1 MLRFAI
7 FSLCIILFIKGF
19 NQDIKKIYEEGKKKM
34 LFIKKPYLQN
44 PKVDSMTIMWETD
57 NVSSSKVYVWE
68 AYAPNIPANVYFSLY
83 TPINQPKEFEGNID
97 NYHKVIIFGL
107 EPEKDYCYQVESID
121 SEGKLLSEINVF
133 RTAPMKGKGFK
144 FAFTAETGGANQ
156 SENIVPIAEQIHQS
170 HPDILIA
177 LGDVVWDGNNA
188 MEWNEMFFHPY
199 QKILGT
205 TPLFHCPGNH
215 ERHTELMNRLFALS
229 GYYSFEYADVHF
241 ISLDSTYFAER
252 TFNEDDSSDMKAFDT
267 FNEEDIQ
274 WKFLKRQLAESQ
286 ALWKV
291 VYFHYPPYSSAIF
304 ETTAMRRL
312 CPLLEK
318 YKVDVVFSS
327 HTIHYERS
335 HPLINGEINPAGTR
349 YIVVG
354 GSGAFADWIRH
365 KTNSVTAKIMAKPHF
380 VQVNATPYSLEI
392 QAIDSKGMLFDSCV
406 INRLG

>member
-1 MLRFAI
+1 
-7 FSLCIILFIKGF
+7 
-19 NQDIKKIYEEGKKKM
+19 M

-188 MEWNEMFFHPY
+188 MEWNEMFFRPY